1 MIIIEKCCSSEILFS
16 QLTILFLI
24 PGVPLI
30 IKIPGEVCD
39 GGDSSK
45 SWKKKKTKKHTELWL
60 ISHGFKW

>member
-45 SWKKKKTKKHTELWL
+45 SWKKKKKKTHRALTY
-60 ISHGFKW
+60 ISWI